1 MRKVTYGGAVSLDG
15 YLAGPGETIDWI
27 RSSKESAALIK
38 ESFSGVDTMLMGR
51 KTYEF
56 AERMGGGP
64 PHPGIRAY
72 VFSRTLERIAER
84 EDYELV
90 REDVAEFVRRMKRE
104 EGPSTSLRTGPST
117 SLRTGP
123 STSLRTGGNILVMG
137 GGELGSALIDAGLVD
152 EIGFSIHPVLL
163 GGGAAA
169 FTGLSRRVELEL
181 IEARPIGAE
190 CVLVRYKVMN

>member
-27 RSSKESAALIK
+27 RSSKESAALMK

-104 EGPSTSLRTGPST
+104 EGPSTSLRTG
-117 SLRTGP
+117 
-123 STSLRTGGNILVMG
+123 GNILVMG

-169 FTGLSRRVELEL
+169 FTDLSRRVELEL